1 MEHFTG
7 IQYIK
12 IAAANEFGMDK
23 LTWQERLNWFD
34 HNVSQLPKLI
44 DAAANKFLF
53 TKAINAYQD
62 AISGKPTG
70 YIMSLDATASG
81 LQLMACL
88 SGCKKTAAAV
98 NLIDNGKREDVL
110 DDYYNERELERMK
123 KDPEED
129 AEYRGRKV
137 SLNKPTRGDVKKPL
151 MTKFYNKSRQ
161 DSFTTEQEI
170 AFNKVLGSSFS
181 GAEDVLDI
189 LNDCWDSNALSHS
202 WTTPDG
208 HVAHVKVVE
217 AVDTRIEVDELDHT
231 TFTYRYSNNQP
242 STRHTSLC
250 PNYIHSLDAWVAREM
265 LRMAKKQGFQL
276 AHIHDSFWAS
286 PNHMNNVRSNYK
298 EILAD
303 LADSNALSTFIKDV
317 TGSNEKLVKDSTDLS
332 KYILNSEYSL
342 S

>member
-12 IAAANEFGMDK
+12 IAAANEFGMDR

-98 NLIDNGKREDVL
+98 NLIDNGKREDVYTEVGDGMNILL
-110 DDYYNERELERMK
+110 DPYNQ
-123 KDPEED
+123 
-129 AEYRGRKV
+129 V
-137 SLNKPTRGDVKKPL
+137 TRGDVKKPL

-332 KYILNSEYSL
+332 KYILNSEYAL